1 MINCKWL
8 IDVLSE
14 IAGMKGRHGYCQ
26 THVLAAIL
34 MD

>member
-1 MINCKWL
+1 VINCKWL

-14 IAGMKGRHGYCQ
+14 IAGMKGRHGCR